1 MLERRPSGVPPSWQG
16 TPSVDSSA
24 WLDADP
30 SGLAEHV
37 TCLFSDAEEGVK
49 GEKDDDALLASF
61 FTFACRHGFRTDPR
75 TTFTTPAAIDDCMLL
90 VRKHLKLVSR
100 SQRYVTTILHRF
112 IIAVKTVQK
121 AFRRY
126 VVFKEAQALTLLSR
140 WKLAENTARCRIRKE
155 VMIREFDMESG
166 LIGRL
171 VGGQK
176 TQVLK
181 SLCNDCWTSDS
192 LKRASV
198 GQLWAKARASF
209 KQRFRTWKA
218 EYSEAKTAEPPDGT
232 VDFTALFEPK
242 KENKG
247 RARVTARVGQFGRF
261 VTMPRFTEGFNVRTI
276 TVAELVREMGL
287 YLNAERMP
295 QPPPGTTAAA
305 AAAAV
310 EASPTGAQRGAAC
323 SHNLWVRYYT
333 GLLRFRPRHVN
344 ALLTLSFKLSGKQ
357 ALLAAEAAA
366 PEAGDGAAAA
376 AAPLS
381 RQGSRGGRGGSRTG
395 PAAVGRPPTPVVG
408 VAEEEEG
415 QQEEAAT
422 ATAEAAAATT
432 PAVAAVPVIRANPPP
447 PCALGARAREEAM
460 LKKSAELGR
469 GASRMPAP
477 QTQQLLA
484 CRYVLKQTQREADR
498 ERRRA
503 ARSVGVD
510 AAVACRNSRRSVT
523 PHPSEIHARRCHH
536 RPMTPVVLPPPPQ
549 AKVPR
554 PFVDAS
560 LRAVFSPHP
569 PAVTYNGRPSSAP
582 PDPRRFP
589 RGNPGLSMTC
599 RQVTKSELVF

>member
-1 MLERRPSGVPPSWQG
+1 MLERRPSGAPSSWQG

-30 SGLAEHV
+30 SGLADHV

-112 IIAVKTVQK
+112 ILAVKTVQK

-126 VVFKEAQALTLLSR
+126 VGFKEAQTQTLLSR

-176 TQVLK
+176 AQVLK

-198 GQLWAKARASF
+198 GQLWAKARVSF

-218 EYSEAKTAEPPDGT
+218 EYSEAKPAEPADGT

-261 VTMPRFTEGFNVRTI
+261 VAMPRFTEGFNVRTI

-287 YLNAERMP
+287 YLNTERMP
-295 QPPPGTTAAA
+295 QPPPGTAAA
-305 AAAAV
+305 AAASD
-310 EASPTGAQRGAAC
+310 ETSPAGARRGVAC

-366 PEAGDGAAAA
+366 PEAHGDEAVSRASG
-376 AAPLS
+376 LS
-381 RQGSRGGRGGSRTG
+381 RHGSRGGGRTG
-395 PAAVGRPPTPVVG
+395 AAAGHPAPPSDAG
-408 VAEEEEG
+408 DEEG
-415 QQEEAAT
+415 QQE
-422 ATAEAAAATT
+422 
-432 PAVAAVPVIRANPPP
+432 AAVPPPP
-447 PCALGARAREEAM
+447 SPPT
-460 LKKSAELGR
+460 R
-469 GASRMPAP
+469 GA
-477 QTQQLLA
+477 
-484 CRYVLKQTQREADR
+484 
-498 ERRRA
+498 
-503 ARSVGVD
+503 
-510 AAVACRNSRRSVT
+510 
-523 PHPSEIHARRCHH
+523 
-536 RPMTPVVLPPPPQ
+536 
-549 AKVPR
+549 
-554 PFVDAS
+554 
-560 LRAVFSPHP
+560 
-569 PAVTYNGRPSSAP
+569 
-582 PDPRRFP
+582 
-589 RGNPGLSMTC
+589 
-599 RQVTKSELVF
+599 